1 MIAEK
6 EKKTARANTPRRP
19 VRCPQKTGINLN
31 LHEKR
36 TGTVLT
42 LLIGALCIT
51 VLALAVAKFGVLD
64 LYDRLADAQSAY
76 AQAQQENRAAQEKLS
91 HFDEVLSEYRTYS
104 MEWMEDGED
113 SDLNFAVERTEMLD
127 LLGIG
132 ETAKAI
138 VMCMV
143 SRQTGVRLLKRLGRE
158 LEMRYPGRGIAFAI
172 PITGIGL
179 RWHKLLTAADEEQKE
194 VSRMHE
200 TEKNDGFDVVA
211 VVMERGYTNVAMDAA
226 RKAGARGGT
235 VISARGIAENEVKRF
250 FGIEIQAEKE
260 IVFLVVRSD
269 EKQQVM
275 TALMQAVGMKTRSHG
290 IVLSMPLSAAIGLA
304 D

>member
-113 SDLNFAVERTEMLD
+113 SDLNFAVELS
-127 LLGIG
+127 
-132 ETAKAI
+132 AVKASSI
-138 VMCMV
+138 VESV
-143 SRQTGVRLLKRLGRE
+143 GLE
-158 LEMRYPGRGIAFAI
+158 LA
-172 PITGIGL
+172 
-179 RWHKLLTAADEEQKE
+179 
-194 VSRMHE
+194 E
-200 TEKNDGFDVVA
+200 TEKDRPADV
-211 VVMERGYTNVAMDAA
+211 
-226 RKAGARGGT
+226 
-235 VISARGIAENEVKRF
+235 
-250 FGIEIQAEKE
+250 
-260 IVFLVVRSD
+260 
-269 EKQQVM
+269 
-275 TALMQAVGMKTRSHG
+275 MKCTLH
-290 IVLSMPLSAAIGLA
+290 IVLRGEAAE
-304 D
+304 

>member
-1 MIAEK
+1 MSE
-6 EKKTARANTPRRP
+6 NRP
-19 VRCPQKTGINLN
+19 QM
-31 LHEKR
+31 
-36 TGTVLT
+36 TV
-42 LLIGALCIT
+42 
-51 VLALAVAKFGVLD
+51 
-64 LYDRLADAQSAY
+64 QSAVEVVAAVVDVEQGEKVLRIY
-76 AQAQQENRAAQEKLS
+76 REEQAPVDFVCMAHGTA
-91 HFDEVLSEYRTYS
+91 
-104 MEWMEDGED
+104 
-113 SDLNFAVERTEMLD
+113 RTEMLD

-194 VSRMHE
+194 VS
-200 TEKNDGFDVVA
+200 FDVVA

>member
-1 MIAEK
+1 MSE
-6 EKKTARANTPRRP
+6 NRP
-19 VRCPQKTGINLN
+19 QM
-31 LHEKR
+31 
-36 TGTVLT
+36 TV
-42 LLIGALCIT
+42 
-51 VLALAVAKFGVLD
+51 
-64 LYDRLADAQSAY
+64 QSAVEVVAAVVDVEQGEKVLRIY
-76 AQAQQENRAAQEKLS
+76 REEQAPVD
-91 HFDEVLSEYRTYS
+91 FVC
-104 MEWMEDGED
+104 M
-113 SDLNFAVERTEMLD
+113 
-127 LLGIG
+127 
-132 ETAKAI
+132 AKAI

>member
-1 MIAEK
+1 MSE
-6 EKKTARANTPRRP
+6 NRP
-19 VRCPQKTGINLN
+19 QM
-31 LHEKR
+31 
-36 TGTVLT
+36 TV
-42 LLIGALCIT
+42 
-51 VLALAVAKFGVLD
+51 
-64 LYDRLADAQSAY
+64 QSAVEVVAAVVDVEQGEKVLRIY
-76 AQAQQENRAAQEKLS
+76 REEQAPVDFVCMAHGTA
-91 HFDEVLSEYRTYS
+91 
-104 MEWMEDGED
+104 
-113 SDLNFAVERTEMLD
+113 RTEMLD

-179 RWHKLLTAADEEQKE
+179 RWHKLLTAAD
-194 VSRMHE
+194 
-200 TEKNDGFDVVA
+200 DGFDVVA

>member
-1 MIAEK
+1 MSE
-6 EKKTARANTPRRP
+6 NRP
-19 VRCPQKTGINLN
+19 QM
-31 LHEKR
+31 
-36 TGTVLT
+36 TV
-42 LLIGALCIT
+42 
-51 VLALAVAKFGVLD
+51 
-64 LYDRLADAQSAY
+64 QSAVEVVAAVVDVEQGEKVLRIY
-76 AQAQQENRAAQEKLS
+76 REEQAPVDFVCMAHGTA
-91 HFDEVLSEYRTYS
+91 
-104 MEWMEDGED
+104 
-113 SDLNFAVERTEMLD
+113 RTEMLD

-132 ETAKAI
+132 ETAKTI

-143 SRQTGVRLLKRLGRE
+143 SRHTGVR

-194 VSRMHE
+194 VSRMRE

>member
-1 MIAEK
+1 MSE
-6 EKKTARANTPRRP
+6 NRP
-19 VRCPQKTGINLN
+19 QM
-31 LHEKR
+31 
-36 TGTVLT
+36 TV
-42 LLIGALCIT
+42 
-51 VLALAVAKFGVLD
+51 
-64 LYDRLADAQSAY
+64 QSAVEVVAAVVDVEQGEKVLRIY
-76 AQAQQENRAAQEKLS
+76 REEQAPVDFVCMAHGTA
-91 HFDEVLSEYRTYS
+91 
-104 MEWMEDGED
+104 
-113 SDLNFAVERTEMLD
+113 RTEMLD

-226 RKAGARGGT
+226 RKA
-235 VISARGIAENEVKRF
+235 ISARGIAENEVKRF

>member
-1 MIAEK
+1 MMEHTPQM
-6 EKKTARANTPRRP
+6 TA
-19 VRCPQKTGINLN
+19 QSG
-31 LHEKR
+31 
-36 TGTVLT
+36 
-42 LLIGALCIT
+42 
-51 VLALAVAKFGVLD
+51 LAFAVAVVDVGKGEKILSLFREEHALLD
-64 LYDRLADAQSAY
+64 YVCMAHGTA
-76 AQAQQENRAAQEKLS
+76 
-91 HFDEVLSEYRTYS
+91 
-104 MEWMEDGED
+104 
-113 SDLNFAVERTEMLD
+113 RTEMLD

-158 LEMRYPGRGIAFAI
+158 LEMRYPGRGIAFTI

-200 TEKNDGFDVVA
+200 TEKNNGFDVVA

-260 IVFLVVRSD
+260 IVFLVVRND
-269 EKQQVM
+269 EKQQIM